1 MTSTGSSIGMALPG
15 ERSGKSRE
23 MGPVPSPFFSLPR
36 NTPVTRACH
45 GLARGARRE
54 TMFYRSERL
63 FLRPAFPEDA
73 REIYEVIC
81 DAGVVQMLARPPW
94 PYRLADAQEY
104 CALPE
109 DLRIPRFAIA
119 LPDAKGAPIIGVV

>member
-15 ERSGKSRE
+15 EQSGKSRE
-23 MGPVPSPFFSLPR
+23 MGPVPSPFFSLLR
-36 NTPVTRACH
+36 NTPVTQARH

-73 REIYEVIC
+73 REIYEGIC

-94 PYRLADAQEY
+94 PYRLADAHEY
-104 CALPE
+104 CAMQE
-109 DLRIPRFAIA
+109 DMTIPRISNAH
-119 LPDAKGAPIIGVV
+119 PDDKG